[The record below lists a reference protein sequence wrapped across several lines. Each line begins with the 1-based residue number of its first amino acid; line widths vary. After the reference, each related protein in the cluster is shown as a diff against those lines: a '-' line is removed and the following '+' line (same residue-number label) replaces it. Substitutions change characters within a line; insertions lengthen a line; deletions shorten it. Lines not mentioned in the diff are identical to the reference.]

1 MVRFRRLFNR
11 DNIFVL
17 IITAVIIG
25 LILMPTGFE
34 ERFPR
39 SAERVRGL
47 VLEVDNSGVQQ
58 FGIVKSGAQGLRVKI
73 LEGPFEGLKVN
84 ATNTLLGTMELDK
97 FFKVGDIALVILDV
111 KGNVIVAATAF
122 DHYRLN
128 IELILFVLFAL
139 FLVLFAGWTGAKT
152 LLSFIFTATML
163 WKVLLPLFLK
173 NYDPILVSLGVM
185 ILLTMVIMILIGG
198 MTKKSLVAFL
208 GAFFG
213 ILLTCGLSFIFFPPF
228 HVHGAVRPFS
238 ETLLYSGFPYLDLNR
253 LFLAGIF
260 IAASGAVMDMAM
272 DVSAS
277 MNEVIQKKP
286 DISVRELIG
295 SGFAVGRA
303 VIGTMTTTLL
313 LAYSG
318 GYTAMLMLFI
328 SKGMPMGSMVNINYV
343 AAQILHTLVG
353 SFGLVT
359 VAPFTAIIGGFI
371 YLKWGGDHGQKIQ
384 KV

>member
-1 MVRFRRLFNR
+1 V
-11 DNIFVL
+11 
-17 IITAVIIG
+17 VI
-25 LILMPTGFE
+25 
-34 ERFPR
+34 
-39 SAERVRGL
+39 
-47 VLEVDNSGVQQ
+47 
-58 FGIVKSGAQGLRVKI
+58 
-73 LEGPFEGLKVN
+73 
-84 ATNTLLGTMELDK
+84 
-97 FFKVGDIALVILDV
+97 
-111 KGNVIVAATAF
+111 
-122 DHYRLN
+122 
-128 IELILFVLFAL
+128 
-139 FLVLFAGWTGAKT
+139 
-152 LLSFIFTATML
+152 
-163 WKVLLPLFLK
+163 WKVLLPCFLK
-173 NYDPILVSLGVM
+173 NYDPILVSLGVVT
-185 ILLTMVIMILIGG
+185 ILTMVVMTLIGG

-238 ETLLYSGFPYLDLNR
+238 ETLLYSGFPYLNLNR

-277 MNEVIQKKP
+277 MNEVIKKKP
-286 DISVRELIG
+286 DISVKELIG

-328 SKGMPMGSMVNINYV
+328 SKGMPISSAVNINYV
-343 AAQILHTLVG
+343 AAQILHTMVG

-371 YLKWGGDHGQKIQ
+371 YLKWGSDHGQR
-384 KV
+384 